1 MKRKSLTEKE
11 SKKLVWF
18 TWFAILCGGGIVY
31 FFTNP
36 LRIQAYIATL
46 VILCP
51 LINFWVKS
59 GEIPVRLRSVAPTVF
74 LPTAIVAGCAAGI
87 WALAGDRIMNSISL
101 ALATVCG
108 ACILAIYPESRYADY

>member
-1 MKRKSLTEKE
+1 MKVLTEKE
-11 SKKLVWF
+11 SRRLDWF

-46 VILCP
+46 VILFP

-59 GEIPVRLRSVAPTVF
+59 KKIPVTLCSVVKTVF
-74 LPTAIVAGCAAGI
+74 LPTAIVTGCAAGI
-87 WALAGDRIMNSISL
+87 WAVMGDRIMNSISL
-101 ALATVCG
+101 GLATVCG
-108 ACILAIYPESRYADY
+108 ACIIAIYPESNYADY